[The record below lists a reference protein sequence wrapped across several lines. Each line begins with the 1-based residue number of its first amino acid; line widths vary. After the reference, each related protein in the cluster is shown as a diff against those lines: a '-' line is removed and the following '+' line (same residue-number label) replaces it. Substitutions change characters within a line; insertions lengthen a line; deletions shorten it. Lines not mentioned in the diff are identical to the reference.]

1 MSIFQEANTPQ
12 EKIRKKLTIRSP
24 QPTDG
29 VAIHKLIRNSAFV
42 DNNSLYLYLLVASHH
57 AHTSAIAERNGETVG
72 VITAYIL
79 PQRPDTLFIWQVAV
93 DPMMRR
99 QGLARAMLKF
109 IVQGQVCR
117 NIRYLETTVTA
128 ANSASGNLFKTFAKS
143 MGCPLSESVMFERN
157 LHFRG
162 LHDSE
167 NLLKIGPFTPQTS
180 TDKTQPEHGSQ
191 ERSPQQQ
198 VHSNPQNPLF
208 ICTQETS
215 R

>member
-1 MSIFQEANTPQ
+1 MSIFQEANSPQ

-29 VAIHKLIRNSAFV
+29 VAIHNLIRNSAFV
-42 DNNSLYLYLLVASHH
+42 DNNSLYLYLLMASHH
-57 AHTSAIAERNGETVG
+57 AHTSALAERNGETVG
-72 VITAYIL
+72 VITAYIP
-79 PQRPDTLFIWQVAV
+79 PQQSDTLFIWQVAV

-109 IVQGQVCR
+109 IVQGEACR

-128 ANSASGNLFKTFAKS
+128 ANGASRNLFKTFAEN
-143 MGCPLSESVMFERN
+143 MDCPLSESVMFERN

-167 NLLKIGPFTPQTS
+167 NLLKIGPFVPQTS
-180 TDKTQPEHGSQ
+180 TAATMLAHDDGPAAK
-191 ERSPQQQ
+191 PQQQ
-198 VHSNPQNPLF
+198 AHSHPQDSLF
-208 ICTQETS
+208 N
-215 R
+215 